1 MEEGNEGY
9 TINDGVTE
17 PRGQYVQSACRHVP
31 VPIGKE
37 VCPWLPVPIT
47 LNKNGFNSTQTG
59 H

>member
-47 LNKNGFNSTQTG
+47 L